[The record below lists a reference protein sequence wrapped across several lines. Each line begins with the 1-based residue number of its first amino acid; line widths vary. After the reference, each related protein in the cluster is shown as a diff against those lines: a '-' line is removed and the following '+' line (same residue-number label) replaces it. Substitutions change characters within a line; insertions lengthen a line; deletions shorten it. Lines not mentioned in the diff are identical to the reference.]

1 MISMTQFGSPGVPL
15 GASAGDGRSNAPVT
29 TVAYC
34 AEGFILVSTVLSYA
48 LFHAQ
53 KIVFVRN

>member
-1 MISMTQFGSPGVPL
+1 MTQFGSPGVPL